1 MSQVCYSFHRLGR
14 NVATDLSWMGP
25 AAMKGRDLC
34 AAQRLRMGSA
44 HPRTVGEGSQSC

>member
-1 MSQVCYSFHRLGR
+1 MSPVCRSFRLLGR

-25 AAMKGRDLC
+25 ASMKGNDLC